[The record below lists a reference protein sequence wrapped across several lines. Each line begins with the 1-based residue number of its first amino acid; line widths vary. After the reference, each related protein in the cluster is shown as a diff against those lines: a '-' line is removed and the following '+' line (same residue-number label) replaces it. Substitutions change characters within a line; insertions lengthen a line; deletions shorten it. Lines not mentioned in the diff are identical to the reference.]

1 MTFIRF
7 ARTTV
12 LLTVGAAACTSSGK
26 SVRPDEMSAE
36 AHRQEAARV
45 MQEANVEKKAVSA
58 PPNLALS
65 PNGNP
70 EGYYAPVNPSGPGSD
85 PRPERLNRHA
95 QQHLAAAAALESFED
110 NECNSVP
117 PATRAA
123 CPLLGPAVAV
133 ELVNQGVRVR
143 FSETANV
150 PRIVSHMRC
159 HLAYARTRGFDRVTT
174 CALYLRGVEVVAGKD
189 GRSVELVSRDP
200 AVVAAIQ
207 ERTSDEVVLTSGDRR

>member
-1 MTFIRF
+1 MTFTRF

-45 MQEANVEKKAVSA
+45 ERQATSESKVA

-70 EGYYAPVNPSGPGSD
+70 EGYYAPVNPSGPD
-85 PRPERLNRHA
+85 ADAHAARLSRHA
-95 QQHLAAAAALESFED
+95 QQHLAAAAELEGFEES
-110 NECNSVP
+110 ECKNIP
-117 PATRAA
+117 PASRAA

-133 ELVNQGVRVR
+133 ENVAQGARVR
-143 FSETANV
+143 FSDKAKV
-150 PRIVSHMRC
+150 PSIVAGMRC
-159 HLAYARTRGFDRVTT
+159 HLAYARARGFDRVAG
-174 CALYLRGVEVVAGKD
+174 CALYVRGLEIVVPAD
-189 GRSVELVSRDP
+189 GRTVELVSHDP
-200 AVVAAIQ
+200 RVVAEIQARTHEEAVV
-207 ERTSDEVVLTSGDRR
+207 TSSGVR